1 METLKNIFRVIV
13 SNIIGRST
21 GFLVTFFFP
30 IILSLEDYGNYQK
43 YVTLL
48 SFTYLFNLGYNDGI
62 YIKYGGKNINEL
74 SRKTIQREHNF
85 ILLFQLAFFLLIF
98 LYAIFT
104 KNTIYVF
111 FSIVTL
117 FDCLNTYHANF
128 LQATGNFKKY
138 TLGNNLKNLIYVL
151 LLLIGIFLF
160 KFDNYYIYI
169 IFNILSF
176 LTLTIYF
183 EFTFL
188 KEFNFSNTL
197 STKNIIPIFKVGVI
211 VLIANASLTFVANV
225 GRLVVQYQYPSEI
238 FAYYSF
244 QNSILNLIL
253 VLASSIGL
261 VFFNLI
267 SKTNN
272 QDTFLKIK
280 NLSMLM
286 GISAGILFFP
296 IKALIIFLYP
306 QFIPSISILSITF
319 LSIPYLIN
327 SKILIANLYKA
338 HSSNRVYL
346 RDSLL
351 CALLSFV
358 IVYGLNLITHDL
370 WYIALGTTITYI
382 LWYFYTTT
390 FKFPYLKSSFSEW
403 LILIISSIIFIIC
416 SNFFDNFLGLIVY
429 VINIFIVLFF
439 KRNEISILL
448 KKIKN

>member
-1 METLKNIFRVIV
+1 M
-13 SNIIGRST
+13 
-21 GFLVTFFFP
+21 
-30 IILSLEDYGNYQK
+30 Y
-43 YVTLL
+43 
-48 SFTYLFNLGYNDGI
+48 
-62 YIKYGGKNINEL
+62 
-74 SRKTIQREHNF
+74 
-85 ILLFQLAFFLLIF
+85 
-98 LYAIFT
+98 
-104 KNTIYVF
+104 F

-138 TLGNNLKNLIYVL
+138 TLGNNLKSLIYVL

-211 VLIANASLTFVANV
+211 VLIANASLTFVANM

-370 WYIALGTTITYI
+370 RYIALGTTITYI